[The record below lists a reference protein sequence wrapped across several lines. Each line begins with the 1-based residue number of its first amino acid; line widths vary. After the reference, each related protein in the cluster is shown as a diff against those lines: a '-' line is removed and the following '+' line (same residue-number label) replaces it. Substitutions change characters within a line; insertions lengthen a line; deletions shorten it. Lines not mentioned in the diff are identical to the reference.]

1 MRVCDQPCWW
11 MRVCTTDALLC
22 VCMCVFIGWLR
33 RVNSANSCPVSVF
46 DMDGS
51 TMLVKDRQACMFC
64 RECEKTAN
72 AIAAGD
78 ASRGVCVCVCLR
90 VCLIIT
96 AVVVVVVAVVL
107 VVTRVVC
114 TGAVVSRGRRAV
126 KVSKRDDQFTFT
138 VYVEFF
144 LLLFYIFFFFV
155 WNCCLYLNDNFHFV
169 LFFFKKKRNC
179 RIFETSQ
186 SYWTCIWSFKSEF
199 FFKKINTNNN

>member
-1 MRVCDQPCWW
+1 M
-11 MRVCTTDALLC
+11 
-22 VCMCVFIGWLR
+22 
-33 RVNSANSCPVSVF
+33 NSANSCPVSVF

-78 ASRGVCVCVCLR
+78 ASRGVCACVCL
-90 VCLIIT
+90 VIT
-96 AVVVVVVAVVL
+96 VVVVVVVVLAVL

-155 WNCCLYLNDNFHFV
+155 
-169 LFFFKKKRNC
+169 
-179 RIFETSQ
+179 
-186 SYWTCIWSFKSEF
+186 
-199 FFKKINTNNN
+199 